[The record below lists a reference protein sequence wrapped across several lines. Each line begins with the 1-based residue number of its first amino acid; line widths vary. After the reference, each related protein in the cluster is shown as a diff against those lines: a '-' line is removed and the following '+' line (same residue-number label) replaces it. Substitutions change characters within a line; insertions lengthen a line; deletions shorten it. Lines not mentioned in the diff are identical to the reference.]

1 MHHSID
7 TRQIIM
13 HTVIAFH
20 QDKYLLFLVC
30 VYIFIYCSVLRTVGH
45 FLKLFRPMFMVVLTL
60 LRPHYSPYSRELKG
74 KEPRSLDNGLGEFV
88 CRAKFWYQVQVT
100 RRSLQLQKVSPP
112 FDARFDAQEQWPG
125 LKKPLMPPRRWAP
138 LIHRIFTHHDAP
150 TQRSV

>member
-30 VYIFIYCSVLRTVGH
+30 VYIYCSVLRTVGH

-88 CRAKFWYQVQVT
+88 CRAKFWHQVQVT
-100 RRSLQLQKVSPP
+100 RRSLQLQKVSHP
-112 FDARFDAQEQWPG
+112 FDTRFDA
-125 LKKPLMPPRRWAP
+125 
-138 LIHRIFTHHDAP
+138 
-150 TQRSV
+150 

>member
-1 MHHSID
+1 MTQQDNSPVPCKNWESQNIIDNNLVCWYNKTIIMHHSID

-30 VYIFIYCSVLRTVGH
+30 VYIYCSVLRTVGH

-88 CRAKFWYQVQVT
+88 CRAKFWHQVQVT
-100 RRSLQLQKVSPP
+100 RRSLQLQKVSHP
-112 FDARFDAQEQWPG
+112 FDTRFDA
-125 LKKPLMPPRRWAP
+125 
-138 LIHRIFTHHDAP
+138 
-150 TQRSV
+150 

>member
-1 MHHSID
+1 MTQQDNSPVPCKNWESQNIIDNNLVCWYNKTIIMHHSID

-30 VYIFIYCSVLRTVGH
+30 VYIYCSVLRIVGH

-88 CRAKFWYQVQVT
+88 CRAKFWHQVQVT
-100 RRSLQLQKVSPP
+100 RRSLQLQKVSHP
-112 FDARFDAQEQWPG
+112 FDTRFDA
-125 LKKPLMPPRRWAP
+125 
-138 LIHRIFTHHDAP
+138 
-150 TQRSV
+150 

>member
-1 MHHSID
+1 MTQQDNSLVPCKNWESQNIINNNLVCWHNKTIIMHHSID

-30 VYIFIYCSVLRTVGH
+30 VYIYCSVLRTVGH

-88 CRAKFWYQVQVT
+88 CRAKFWHQVQVT
-100 RRSLQLQKVSPP
+100 RRSLQLQKVSHP
-112 FDARFDAQEQWPG
+112 FDTRFDA
-125 LKKPLMPPRRWAP
+125 
-138 LIHRIFTHHDAP
+138 
-150 TQRSV
+150 